1 MNMTFE
7 GLLPFILLF
16 IMWGASQI
24 LLKMGKAGQK
34 KQAPA
39 DKKPGFLKMLQRHLA
54 DLEEQGKDE
63 EFDEHFQPSSQSPA
77 EEVEKES
84 LIETKKDSLPQ
95 ESPITGG
102 KKVSVSPPIG
112 AAAVSVS
119 PLIGAAKPR
128 HTSLRKKPLATM
140 NRHKLKNAV
149 IWAEIL
155 APPVAL
161 RD

>member
-24 LLKMGKAGQK
+24 LLKMRKSGQK
-34 KQAPA
+34 KQAPT
-39 DKKPGFLKMLQRHLA
+39 DKKPGFLKMPQEHLT

-63 EFDEHFQPSSQSPA
+63 EFDEYFQPPSQSPA
-77 EEVEKES
+77 EELEKES
-84 LIETKKDSLPQ
+84 LIETTKDSSPQ
-95 ESPITGG
+95 EPPITGR
-102 KKVSVSPPIG
+102 KK
-112 AAAVSVS
+112 VSVS
-119 PLIGAAKPR
+119 PLIGATKPR
-128 HTSLRKKPLATM
+128 HTSLYKKPLATM

-149 IWAEIL
+149 IWSEIL